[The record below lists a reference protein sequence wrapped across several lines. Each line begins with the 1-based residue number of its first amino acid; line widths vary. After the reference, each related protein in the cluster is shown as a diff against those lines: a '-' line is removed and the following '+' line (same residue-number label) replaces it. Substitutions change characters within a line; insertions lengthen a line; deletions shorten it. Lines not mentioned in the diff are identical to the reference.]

1 MPPPSGSEP
10 LWFYEDLPPGR
21 VFDLGVTEVTGAEMI
36 AFAERYDPQWYH
48 LDAGLAAEGPFGA
61 VTASGWFTASV
72 FMRAYVDTVLVH
84 AAADA
89 SPGVEELR
97 WPAPVYAGDRLAGQ
111 VEIVDRRPSEAR
123 PGLGTLTLA
132 GNLTNAETGR
142 QVLRT
147 RFRGWFRMRD
157 SEA

>member
-1 MPPPSGSEP
+1 MPPLSGSEP
-10 LWFYEDLPPGR
+10 LWFYEDLAPGR
-21 VFDLGVTEVTGAEMI
+21 VFDLGVTEVDEAEML

-48 LDAGLAAEGPFGA
+48 LDPGLAADGPFGA
-61 VTASGWFTASV
+61 VTASGWYTASV
-72 FMRAYVDTVLVH
+72 CMRAYVDTVLVH

-97 WPAPVYAGDRLAGQ
+97 WPAPVYAGDRLAGRL
-111 VEIVDRRPSEAR
+111 EILDRNPSKAR

-132 GNLTNAETGR
+132 GTMTNAATGR

-147 RFRGWFRMRD
+147 RFRGWFRMRGD
-157 SEA
+157 EA